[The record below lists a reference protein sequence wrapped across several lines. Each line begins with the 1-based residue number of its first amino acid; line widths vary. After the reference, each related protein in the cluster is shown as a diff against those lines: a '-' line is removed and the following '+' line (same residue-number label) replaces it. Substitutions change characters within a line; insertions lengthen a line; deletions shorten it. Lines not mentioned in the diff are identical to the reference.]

1 MTNESSVLSIPK
13 RFVTI
18 ELPLTITPLTD
29 DDKIILAQDI
39 VEFMNYINAWI
50 GQKILKDL
58 E

>member
-39 VEFMNYINAWI
+39 VAFMNHINA
-50 GQKILKDL
+50 
-58 E
+58 